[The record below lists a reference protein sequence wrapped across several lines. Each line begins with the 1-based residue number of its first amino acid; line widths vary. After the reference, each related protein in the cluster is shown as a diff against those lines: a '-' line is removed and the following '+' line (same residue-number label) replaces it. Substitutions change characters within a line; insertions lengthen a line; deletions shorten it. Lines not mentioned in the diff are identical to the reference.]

1 MSVFTFHNL
10 SPLLYFS
17 PLDLSPRKLPVINP
31 IHLVPPL
38 DRDRAFDALLFL
50 YFFLTALPRS
60 RRHPPFFPFPPFED
74 SKGRKKQMTNKQHV
88 RVESNYGDITE
99 DTRRCRNHD
108 HNQSEK
114 MGSRESGCASADV
127 PPPPLLR
134 NLSIFL
140 NRAPILRIQ
149 CKY

>member
-50 YFFLTALPRS
+50 YFFLIALPRS
-60 RRHPPFFPFPPFED
+60 RRHPPSFPFPPFED

-99 DTRRCRNHD
+99 DAMPQPRS
-108 HNQSEK
+108 QSI
-114 MGSRESGCASADV
+114 RENGVAREWMRLCGRASSTSPAE
-127 PPPPLLR
+127 
-134 NLSIFL
+134 
-140 NRAPILRIQ
+140 PIDLP
-149 CKY
+149 